1 MKIKGNRLLTALLLA
16 VLLVTALL
24 PAVAED
30 APEAGGTAAKTTA
43 ASADRLYAAI
53 DKDGYAYATLLQP
66 NDTRTV
72 YLYSDAA
79 LSADSLIGENKVSA
93 KVLATEYTEDGV
105 VHIWLMRAGRVQ
117 SVYTQRDWLAKAPV
131 SEAQHIKSSQNTG
144 KTPVE
149 VEGREVYLD
158 AAIIRPLADSDLAQ
172 WWEDIK
178 FDFYLNF
185 IHGGRGR
192 WLLTGLGMTMLLTI
206 GALLIGIVLGVLMA
220 VVRSVWD
227 TNGAK
232 MQPGVGKLFLGLAN
246 GFFKAYTTVFRGTPM
261 MVQLLIM
268 GYVIFVGFPSFEV
281 TVLGL
286 KLNKAVMVA
295 TLSFGLNSGAYVAEI
310 FRGGIMSIDKG
321 QMEAGRSIGMSYGQT
336 MWHIIAPQVIKNVL
350 PTLCNEF
357 ITLIKETSIA
367 FNLGVSEL
375 TNAGDR
381 IRGQTYSPFM
391 PLIAVALIYLVIVV
405 ILTKLVGILER
416 RLRQSDAR

>member
-1 MKIKGNRLLTALLLA
+1 MKIKGNRLLTVLLLA
-16 VLLVTALL
+16 VLLLTALL
-24 PAVAED
+24 PAAAEGSD
-30 APEAGGTAAKTTA
+30 GSAKAAA
-43 ASADRLYAAI
+43 ASADKLYAAI

-66 NDTRTV
+66 TDTRTV
-72 YLYSDAA
+72 YLYGDAS

-93 KVLATEYTEDGV
+93 KVLATEYTQDGV
-105 VHIWLMRAGRVQ
+105 VHIWLLRAGKVQ
-117 SVYTQRDWLAKAPV
+117 SVYTQRDWIGKNPV
-131 SEAQHIKSSQNTG
+131 SEAQHIKSSQNAG

-149 VEGREVYLD
+149 VEGRQVYLD
-158 AAIIRPLADSDLAQ
+158 AAIIRPLADSELGQ

-192 WLLTGLGMTMLLTI
+192 WLLTGLGMTMLLTV
-206 GALLIGIVLGVLMA
+206 GALLIGIVLGVMMA

-232 MQPGVGKLFLGLAN
+232 MQPGVGKFFLGLAN

-268 GYVIFVGFPSFEV
+268 AYVIFVGFPPFEV

-286 KLNKAVMVA
+286 ELNKSVMIA
-295 TLSFGLNSGAYVAEI
+295 IISFGLNSGAYVAEI

-321 QMEAGRSIGMSYGQT
+321 QMEAGRSIGLTYSQT

-375 TNAGDR
+375 TNAGGR

>member
-1 MKIKGNRLLTALLLA
+1 MKGNRLLTALLA
-16 VLLVTALL
+16 ALL
-24 PAVAED
+24 LALTVLP
-30 APEAGGTAAKTTA
+30 
-43 ASADRLYAAI
+43 ASAETAPGADGAAELPSDPLYAAI
-53 DKDGYAYATLLQP
+53 VENGYAYATLLQP
-66 NDTRTV
+66 TDTRTV
-72 YLYSDAA
+72 YLYSDPAMTEE
-79 LSADSLIGENKVSA
+79 SLIGENKVSV
-93 KVLATEYTEDGV
+93 KVLATAYTEDGV
-105 VHIWLMRAGRVQ
+105 VQIWLIRAGQVQ
-117 SVYTQRDWLAKAPV
+117 SVYTRREWIAKNPV
-131 SEAQHIKSSQNTG
+131 SEAQHVKSSQNAG
-144 KTPVE
+144 KTTVD
-149 VEGREVYLD
+149 VEGRQVYLD
-158 AAIIRPLADSDLAQ
+158 AAVIRPLADSDLGQ

-185 IHGGRGR
+185 IHGARGR

-206 GALLIGIVLGVLMA
+206 GALALGIVIGVMIA

-227 TNGAK
+227 TNGAQ
-232 MQPGVGKLFLGLAN
+232 MQPGVGKALLGVAN
-246 GFFKAYTTVFRGTPM
+246 AFFKAYTTVFRGTPM

-268 GYVIFVGFPSFEV
+268 GYVIFVGFPSFKV
-281 TVLGL
+281 DVLGME
-286 KLNKAVMVA
+286 LNKSVMIA
-295 TLSFGLNSGAYVAEI
+295 IISFGLNSGAYVAEI

-321 QMEAGRSIGMSYGQT
+321 QMEAGRSIGLTYSQT

-367 FNLGVSEL
+367 FSLGVSEL